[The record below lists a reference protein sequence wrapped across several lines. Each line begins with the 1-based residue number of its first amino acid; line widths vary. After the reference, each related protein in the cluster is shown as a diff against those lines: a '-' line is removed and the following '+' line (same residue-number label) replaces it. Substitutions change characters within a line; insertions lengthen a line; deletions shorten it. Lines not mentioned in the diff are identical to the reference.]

1 MEQKDYLLR
10 YLDQL
15 AIVLARLL
23 GLKQEG
29 KVSEAWET
37 VDKALVGMKLPN
49 LDKLSQLGRSD
60 ILATLQGDLDLENV
74 QLEVVAELLY
84 EAGELQMEQNQKVKA
99 KDLFRKA
106 LELFDHV
113 SLEEKIYSL
122 EREAKTA
129 RMREFLS
136 GS

>member
-49 LDKLSQLGRSD
+49 LDKLSQLGRHD
-60 ILATLQGDLDLENV
+60 ILDTLQRDLHLENV

-84 EAGELQMEQNQKVKA
+84 QTGELQMEQNQKAKA

-106 LELFDHV
+106 LDLFDHV
-113 SLEEKIYSL
+113 SLEEKIYSF

-129 RMREFLS
+129 RMSEFLS

>member
-10 YLDQL
+10 HLDQL

-29 KVSEAWET
+29 KISEAWET
-37 VDKALVGMKLPN
+37 VDKALAGMKLPN
-49 LDKLSQLGRSD
+49 LDKLSQLGRHD
-60 ILATLQGDLDLENV
+60 ILDTLQRDLHLENV

-84 EAGELQMEQNQKVKA
+84 EAGELQVEQNQKAKA

-113 SLEEKIYSL
+113 SLDEKIYSF